1 MPEKQHLN
9 TRKKTFFLDTW
20 YYIIYYV
27 IPRASEKS
35 FFYHTQK
42 MTEYHIPKNWTP
54 VAGASRYALTDDDY
68 IYNLKTDKKLK
79 RYWQD
84 LKHHSFV
91 TDDEGV
97 YRKVNHNNPSVVCYG
112 LPDGEFVVVADYP
125 DYKVTP
131 YGAVWKYQNT
141 GKRHR
146 GNPFLVNTKDI
157 GKKEYA
163 RLKTRDGRA
172 HWVRMEKIMEE
183 AYPND

>member
-1 MPEKQHLN
+1 M
-9 TRKKTFFLDTW
+9 
-20 YYIIYYV
+20 I
-27 IPRASEKS
+27 
-35 FFYHTQK
+35 
-42 MTEYHIPKNWTP
+42 EYHIPKNWTP
-54 VAGASRYALTDDDY
+54 VEGASHYALTDDGY
-68 IYNLKTDKKLK
+68 IHNLKTDKKLK

-97 YRKVNHNNPSVVCYG
+97 YRKVNHNNPSVVCHG

-141 GKRHR
+141 GKKYR
-146 GNPFLVNTKDI
+146 GVPFLVTTKDI
-157 GKKEYA
+157 GEKEYI
-163 RLKTRDGRA
+163 RLKTRDGRS